1 MYNSEITIEYS
12 DDDEYRKAFIR
23 AFCLYL
29 ENDEDILK
37 AFEGEK
43 IEKGIDTIYEKT
55 RDHSLFKALYEK
67 SASTCLFS
75 TDLETGCVVLFSYTF
90 FDVFHSLLCDF
101 LNTGIVEE
109 TNIHYKKLLEKLSQ

>member
-12 DDDEYRKAFIR
+12 DDDEYRKAFLR
-23 AFCLYL
+23 AFCLPL
-29 ENDEDILK
+29 KNEEDILK
-37 AFEGEK
+37 AFEGET
-43 IEKGIDTIYEKT
+43 GIDTIYEKT
-55 RDHSLFKALYEK
+55 RDHSLFRALYEK

-75 TDLETGCVVLFSYTF
+75 NDLETGCVVLFSYTF